1 MKGFEVSNK
10 INNVLN
16 CEAKRILNELMQL
29 YKNKIEVNKSFNIL
43 VEERVNKKY
52 NLYKNTILFKVTK
65 FIPLDLYVCPNGKWV
80 FVSEEEFNS
89 MINEDRNINKI
100 KNKIKN
106 KKNLDLLSKKMCQRV
121 LQLYK
126 ENKLY
131 NVDIFDILEE
141 ITSEQPIKQ
150 IDDEECEYLIK
161 ATIDKIEK
169 DRLEVIDIFPIKIG
183 TI

>member
-1 MKGFEVSNK
+1 MKSFEVSNK
-10 INNVLN
+10 INNAIN
-16 CEAKRILNELMQL
+16 YEAKRILNELMQL

-89 MINEDRNINKI
+89 MINEDRNIS
-100 KNKIKN
+100 KIKN
-106 KKNLDLLSKKMCQRV
+106 KKILELLSKKMCQRV
-121 LQLYK
+121 LLLYR

-150 IDDEECEYLIK
+150 FDDEDCEYLIK
-161 ATIDKIEK
+161 VTIDKIEK
-169 DRLEVIDIFPIKIG
+169 DRLKVIDIFPIKIG